1 MQIDKDI
8 RDTLIKYRLFIQRES
23 EQTVDMLAIFRDL
36 LHKQLGGNKN
46 PSEEDIKEAIS
57 QLKDVGK
64 ITALIPLVLLPG
76 SVLTIPILVK
86 LGRKY
91 NIDILP
97 ERKEQDLNTAITPT
111 PAS

>member
-1 MQIDKDI
+1 MDI
-8 RDTLIKYRLFIQRES
+8 KTHVLVALSNYRRFIKRES
-23 EQTVDMLAIFRDL
+23 TQTKDMIVVFRDL

-46 PSEEDIKEAIS
+46 PTEEEIKEAIY

-64 ITALIPLVLLPG
+64 ITALLPLVLLPG

-86 LGRKY
+86 LGKRY

-97 ERKEQDLNTAITPT
+97 K
-111 PAS
+111 

>member
-1 MQIDKDI
+1 MAIDQDI
-8 RDTLIKYRLFIQRES
+8 KDTLIKYRAFISRES
-23 EQTVDMLAIFRDL
+23 SQTKDMLVVFSDL
-36 LHKQLGGNKN
+36 LQKQLGGNQN
-46 PSEEDIKEAIS
+46 PTEEDIKEAVK

-86 LGRKY
+86 LGKKY

-97 ERKEQDLNTAITPT
+97 
-111 PAS
+111 S

>member
-1 MQIDKDI
+1 M
-8 RDTLIKYRLFIQRES
+8 RRES
-23 EQTVDMLAIFRDL
+23 TQTKEMVVTFKDL

-46 PSEEDIKEAIS
+46 PSEEEVKEAIK

-64 ITALIPLVLLPG
+64 ISALLPLVMLPG

-86 LGRKY
+86 IGKKF

-97 ERKEQDLNTAITPT
+97 T
-111 PAS
+111 

>member
-1 MQIDKDI
+1 MIFSDDI
-8 RDTLIKYRLFIQRES
+8 KKALISYRYFVKKES
-23 EQTVDMLAIFRDL
+23 NETKEMILVFKDL

-46 PSEEDIKEAIS
+46 PSEKDIKEAIE

-64 ITALIPLVLLPG
+64 ISALIPLVLLPG

-86 LGRKY
+86 LGKRY

-97 ERKEQDLNTAITPT
+97 K
-111 PAS
+111 

>member
-1 MQIDKDI
+1 MAIDQDI
-8 RDTLIKYRLFIQRES
+8 KDTLIKYRAFISRES
-23 EQTVDMLAIFRDL
+23 SQTKDMLVVFSDL
-36 LHKQLGGNKN
+36 LQKQLGGNQN
-46 PSEEDIKEAIS
+46 TTEEDIKEAVK

-86 LGRKY
+86 LGKKY

-97 ERKEQDLNTAITPT
+97 
-111 PAS
+111 S

>member
-1 MQIDKDI
+1 MKIEEEIKL
-8 RDTLIKYRLFIQRES
+8 TLSKYRSFIKKET
-23 EQTVDMLAIFRDL
+23 EQTSDMLVIFRDL

-46 PSEEDIKEAIS
+46 PSEEDIKEAIT

-64 ITALIPLVLLPG
+64 IAALIPLVLLPG

-86 LGRKY
+86 LGQRY

-97 ERKEQDLNTAITPT
+97 SVKD
-111 PAS
+111 